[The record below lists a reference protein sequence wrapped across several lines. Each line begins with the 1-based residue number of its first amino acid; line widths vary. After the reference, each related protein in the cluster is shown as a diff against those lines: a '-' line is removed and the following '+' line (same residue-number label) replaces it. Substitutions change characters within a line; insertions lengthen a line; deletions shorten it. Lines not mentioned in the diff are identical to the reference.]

1 MGVEPG
7 CEAAEGLKPPG
18 AVRPWRRAVGLV
30 LGLGLVGALV
40 GVVVSQWRR
49 LPKDALA
56 PNWWF
61 ILLSFAV
68 IRVHVWVGALRWRA
82 VVLALGGSLPA
93 SRAYVVS
100 TLGALGRYVP
110 GKAALVAAKAY
121 LSVRE
126 GVSLRVAMMSI
137 FYEQVLHVLGAAII
151 VALWIGL
158 SGPGQPLPVPAR
170 WAAVA
175 VAVAGVLAVHP
186 WLVSR
191 AMALAGRLLRRR
203 VVVEGLTYWEML
215 PLELGFLV
223 YWLLGG
229 LALYLLVYAFHP
241 LPLVRV
247 LDCTAIGALAM
258 VLGLITLIAPAGI
271 GILEGTTAALLSA
284 YMPLPLAAAIA
295 LALRV
300 VITLGEACDVA
311 LALLL
316 RRQKGT

>member
-1 MGVEPG
+1 M
-7 CEAAEGLKPPG
+7 AAELPSEATGG
-18 AVRPWRRAVGLV
+18 AGTAAPVRPWRRAAGLV

-40 GVVVSQWRR
+40 AVVASQWRR
-49 LPKDALA
+49 LPTAALA

-61 ILLSFAV
+61 VLLSFAV
-68 IRVHVWVGALRWRA
+68 LRVHVWVGMLRWRA
-82 VVLALGGSLPA
+82 VVRALGGALPVP
-93 SRAYVVS
+93 RAYAVF

-110 GKAALVAAKAY
+110 GKAALVAARAY

-126 GVSLRVAMMSI
+126 GLSLRVAMVSI

-151 VALWIGL
+151 TALWIGL

-175 VAVAGVLAVHP
+175 VAAAGVLAVHP

-191 AMALAGRLLRRR
+191 AMALAGRLLRRS
-203 VVVEGLTYWEML
+203 VVVEGLSYRQML
-215 PLELGFLV
+215 PLELGFLL
-223 YWLLGG
+223 YWLLAG
-229 LALYLLVYAFHP
+229 LALYLFVRAFHP
-241 LPLVRV
+241 LPFVRV
-247 LDCTAIGALAM
+247 LDCTAIGALSM

-271 GILEGTTAALLSA
+271 GILEGTAAALLSA

-300 VITLGEACDVA
+300 LITLGEACDVA